1 MNKQK
6 ALEIVKK
13 YKLEGFNKPKR
24 TPLHPTKSHIVLAN
38 EKGVYKLI
46 RFGQQGVKGAGSNP
60 KSEKEK
66 LRRKLFKARH
76 KKNIE
81 KGKLYPAYWSDK
93 VKW

>member
-1 MNKQK
+1 MDKK
-6 ALEIVKK
+6 RALEFVKK
-13 YKLEGFNKPKR
+13 YDLKGFNKPKT
-24 TPLHPTKSHIVLAN
+24 TPLHRTKSHIVVAYEN
-38 EKGVYKLI
+38 GTYKVI
-46 RFGQQGVKGAGSNP
+46 RFGQQGVKGAGKNP

-81 KGKLYPAYWSDK
+81 KGKLYPAYWSNK